1 MFEDITI
8 ILQITSPELCWG
20 GVQKNVKSFLTKTQ
34 CLGCKSTTEPDA

>member
-20 GVQKNVKSFLTKTQ
+20 CTKNVKSFLTKTQ
-34 CLGCKSTTEPDA
+34 CLGCKPTTEPDA